1 MKTAANLLCLLAA
14 VAALGL
20 TGCKSLGVFSSDE
33 NPTVSYG
40 DDAESNIRKGDDAL
54 DSKNYVE
61 AQKYFDYVKSK
72 YPYLEAA
79 KTAELRLADTDFE
92 RDRFIEARDR
102 YQTFLKLHPTHPK
115 NEYAAFRA
123 AMTFYKD
130 IPSDFFLLPPSAEK
144 DQANLR
150 SALVALKEFVRA
162 YPDSPNQPEA
172 TKVLN
177 DVKHRLADHE
187 LYVARFYAK
196 RDKWPAVINRL
207 NIVARDFG
215 DIGLDE
221 KVYMD
226 LYDAWQ
232 KTCVQGTDCTAA
244 NEHAKDAL
252 RSLVKKAPESDAGK
266 KAALMLGPA
275 G

>member
-1 MKTAANLLCLLAA
+1 MKPVAATILCF
-14 VAALGL
+14 ALGL
-20 TGCKSLGVFSSDE
+20 TGCKSFGVFSSDD
-33 NPTVSYG
+33 NPAVTYG
-40 DDAESNIRKGDDAL
+40 DDAESNIKKGDEAL
-54 DSKNYVE
+54 DSKNYIE

-72 YPYLEAA
+72 YPYIEAA

-115 NEYAAFRA
+115 NDYASFRA

-150 SALVALKEFVRA
+150 SALVAMKEFVRG
-162 YPDSPNQPEA
+162 YPDSSHQEEA
-172 TKVLN
+172 KKVLD

-187 LYVARFYAK
+187 LYVAKFYAK

-207 NIVARDFG
+207 NVVARDFP
-215 DIGLDE
+215 DIGLE
-221 KVYMD
+221 ERVYMG

-232 KTCVQGTDCTAA
+232 KTCKPGADCSEA

-252 RSLVKKAPESDAGK
+252 RALAKKAPQTDAGK
-266 KAALMLGPA
+266 RAAMMLGPA